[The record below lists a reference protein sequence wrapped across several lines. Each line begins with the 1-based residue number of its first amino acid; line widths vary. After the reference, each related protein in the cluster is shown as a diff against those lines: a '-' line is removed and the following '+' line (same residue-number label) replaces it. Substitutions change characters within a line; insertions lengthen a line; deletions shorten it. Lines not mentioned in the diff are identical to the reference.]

1 MNRKIIIAGIALA
14 IVFQVAVLASE
25 YLGAV
30 YPLWTGKEIRL
41 KVVPVD
47 PRSLFR
53 GNYAQLRYDISTIDV
68 KDLGEQNQ
76 FRNGEFVYIKL
87 RPGIDGADVFDGAGL
102 DKPATGLFIRGR
114 IRSSNGQEEVRKCE
128 VRYGIEAFFA
138 PKEKALALE
147 RELRNGGIAVVMI
160 ADNGKSALKD
170 IIPKQKNDNGLTRR
184 DP

>member
-1 MNRKIIIAGIALA
+1 V
-14 IVFQVAVLASE
+14 IVFQVAVLAGE

-68 KDLGEQNQ
+68 KDLCEHKR

-87 RPGIDGADVFDGAGL
+87 KPGIDGVDVFDGVGL
-102 DKPATGLFIRGR
+102 DKPATGPFIRGR
-114 IRSSNGQEEVRKCE
+114 IRASNGQEDVQKCE
-128 VRYGIEAFFA
+128 VRYGIEAYFA
-138 PKEKALALE
+138 PKQKALALE
-147 RELRNGGIAVVMI
+147 KELRDGGIAVVMV
-160 ADNGKSALKD
+160 ADNGKSTLKD
-170 IIPKQKNDNGLTRR
+170 IMSKK
-184 DP
+184 